1 LFIASILLQT
11 KHNFH
16 FQNYKKMS
24 ANTQPY
30 QRRKL
35 PGNVTEINSHIQ
47 QAFLKYSKELDIK
60 RTHYFNGRYENI
72 YLNEQHIPQLK
83 SLLQQA
89 NKFARTILGIADTDA
104 NNIKQGYWFNAM
116 PPESTTTLHTHDDD
130 DELLSCVYYVHV
142 PENSGDLVIHPD
154 RNMPRKTKIKL
165 QPQAGEFIF
174 FKPNI
179 PHEVSKNTSSECRLS
194 IGINFGKA

>member
-1 LFIASILLQT
+1 MGNILLQT
-11 KHNFH
+11 ERKNH
-16 FQNYKKMS
+16 FLNIKKMS
-24 ANTQPY
+24 ENSQPY
-30 QRRKL
+30 QRIKL
-35 PGNVTEINSHIQ
+35 PGNFIEINNRIQ
-47 QAFLKYSKELDIK
+47 KNFLMYSEEKDIK

-83 SLLQQA
+83 SLMQQA
-89 NKFARTILGIADTDA
+89 NKFAGAILGIDNT

-142 PENSGDLVIHPD
+142 PKNSGDLIIHPD
-154 RNMPRKTKIKL
+154 HNMQQKTKIKL

-174 FKPNI
+174 FKPDI
-179 PHEVSKNTSSECRLS
+179 PHEVSKNTSSEHRLS
-194 IGINFGKA
+194 IGINFGKT